1 MSAGAPG
8 ELSRAGASVSERA
21 GVGTHAGANA
31 SAGTGAGPGPGTRST
46 ANASVGTGNGS
57 GTGSSAAPS
66 AGPSVAARTGANA
79 RVDAGEPVR
88 VAVVGAGAVG
98 CYYGGMLARAGVP
111 VTLIGRPVHVDAI
124 RRDGLR
130 LTTAAFDEHI
140 RLDASTDPAAVAGA
154 ALVLVCVKSPDTEAT
169 GRELAP
175 HLAPGAC
182 VLSLQNGVDNAPRL
196 QAMIDRP
203 VAPAVVY
210 VATEMGGP
218 GHVRHMGRG
227 ELVIPSDIGSATS
240 TELVEAV
247 GVAADAAA
255 LDATRAP
262 LPAGDAALSSADI
275 VALFARA
282 GVPVELSGNVLGAL
296 WGKLL
301 LNCGYNAIS
310 AITDLPYGRMVTLPG
325 IARTVHDAVAECLA
339 VAAAM
344 EVTIPGDVWAA
355 VDRIA
360 TSMPGQVSSTCQ
372 DLRRGK
378 PTEIDHLN
386 GYIVRQGDRLGVPV
400 PLNRALQALV
410 KAMEAKAAA

>member
-1 MSAGAPG
+1 MTGAPG
-8 ELSRAGASVSERA
+8 GGAPHPGAGAR
-21 GVGTHAGANA
+21 A
-31 SAGTGAGPGPGTRST
+31 SAGPAW
-46 ANASVGTGNGS
+46 
-57 GTGSSAAPS
+57 
-66 AGPSVAARTGANA
+66 
-79 RVDAGEPVR
+79 R

-111 VTLIGRPVHVDAI
+111 VTLIGRPTHVDAM
-124 RRDGLR
+124 RRAGLR
-130 LTTAAFDEHI
+130 ITTAAFDEHVPVE
-140 RLDASTDPAAVAGA
+140 ASVEAAAVAGA

-182 VLSLQNGVDNAPRL
+182 VLSLQNGVDNAARL
-196 QAMIDRP
+196 QAVLGRP

-210 VATEMGGP
+210 VATEMGGA
-218 GHVRHMGRG
+218 GHVRHLGRG
-227 ELVIPSDIGSATS
+227 ELVIPSDIDG
-240 TELVEAV
+240 
-247 GVAADAAA
+247 
-255 LDATRAP
+255 RAP
-262 LPAGDAALSSADI
+262 SEAANAIHVARRAEAAFGAAPAPVPPTDAVLASADI

-325 IARTVHDAVAECLA
+325 IARSVHDVVAEVLA

-344 EVTIPGDVWAA
+344 DVTIPGDVWAA

-386 GYIVRQGDRLGVPV
+386 GYVVRQGDRLGIPV

>member
-1 MSAGAPG
+1 MNGAQG
-8 ELSRAGASVSERA
+8 G
-21 GVGTHAGANA
+21 
-31 SAGTGAGPGPGTRST
+31 
-46 ANASVGTGNGS
+46 
-57 GTGSSAAPS
+57 
-66 AGPSVAARTGANA
+66 VAA
-79 RVDAGEPVR
+79 R

-130 LTTAAFDEHI
+130 LSSAAFDEHVPVG
-140 RLDASTDPAAVAGA
+140 AATESAAVAGA

-169 GRELAP
+169 GLELAP
-175 HLAPGAC
+175 HLAPDAR

-196 QAMIDRP
+196 QAVLQQRP

-210 VATEMGGP
+210 VASEMGGP
-218 GHVRHMGRG
+218 GHVRHLGRG
-227 ELVIPSDIGSATS
+227 ELVIPSDLAGPELAS
-240 TELVEAV
+240 TDL
-247 GVAADAAA
+247 
-255 LDATRAP
+255 
-262 LPAGDAALSSADI
+262 

-325 IARTVHDAVAECLA
+325 VARTVLDTVAECLA
-339 VAAAM
+339 VAAALD
-344 EVTIPGDVWAA
+344 VTIPGDVWAA

-360 TSMPGQVSSTCQ
+360 TSMPAQVSSTCQ

-378 PTEIDHLN
+378 PTEVDHLN
-386 GYIVRQGDRLGVPV
+386 GYIVRQGDRLGIPV
-400 PLNRALQALV
+400 PLNRALHALV
-410 KAMEAKAAA
+410 KAMEARAAG

>member
-1 MSAGAPG
+1 VSAAPAG
-8 ELSRAGASVSERA
+8 EASR
-21 GVGTHAGANA
+21 
-31 SAGTGAGPGPGTRST
+31 TGAG
-46 ANASVGTGNGS
+46 
-57 GTGSSAAPS
+57 
-66 AGPSVAARTGANA
+66 
-79 RVDAGEPVR
+79 AGEPAGEGVR

-111 VTLIGRPVHVDAI
+111 VTLIGRPVHVAAI

-130 LTTAAFDEHI
+130 LTTATFDEHV
-140 RLDASTDPAAVAGA
+140 RLAAATEPSAVAGA
-154 ALVLVCVKSPDTEAT
+154 ALVLVCVKSPDTEST
-169 GRELAP
+169 GLEIAP
-175 HLAPGAC
+175 HLAPGAR

-196 QAMIDRP
+196 QAVLDRP

-227 ELVIPSDIGSATS
+227 ELVIPSDIG
-240 TELVEAV
+240 
-247 GVAADAAA
+247 AAGP
-255 LDATRAP
+255 T
-262 LPAGDAALSSADI
+262 SADV

-282 GVPVELSGNVLGAL
+282 GVPVERSDNVLGAL

-310 AITDLPYGRMVTLPG
+310 AITDTPYGRMVTLPG
-325 IARTVHDAVAECLA
+325 VARTVHDAVAECLA
-339 VAAAM
+339 VAAALG
-344 EVTIPGDVWAA
+344 VTIPGDVWAA

-360 TSMPGQVSSTCQ
+360 ASMPGQVSSTCQ

-386 GYIVRQGDRLGVPV
+386 GYIVRQGDRLGIPV
-400 PLNRALQALV
+400 PLNRALHALV
-410 KAMEAKAAA
+410 KALEARAA